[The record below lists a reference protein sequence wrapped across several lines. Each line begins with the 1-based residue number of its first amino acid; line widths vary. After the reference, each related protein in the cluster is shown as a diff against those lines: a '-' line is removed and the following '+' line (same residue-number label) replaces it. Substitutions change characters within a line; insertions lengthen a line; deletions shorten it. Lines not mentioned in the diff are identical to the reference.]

1 MELPRHWT
9 IVSSDI
15 VNSSAGGYPRQS
27 DLATAVEQIIGRIEH
42 RCPYPGRWIRRER
55 GDGELVLIPAD
66 VPIAWVLA
74 GLLPQLRQEIL
85 DHNRNKHPD
94 HRLRLRIGVDCGD
107 VSVDAAGVPRGGDAI
122 VDATR
127 LRDCSASRE
136 ATFAVPGAP
145 VVAVVSDAVYRRV
158 VPANALGMEPWM
170 FRSVRAVVLDKTFQ
184 AHAWLHLPAHQP
196 PAVSAM
202 PDEPAPPRTDDRPAP
217 TSADDRPASPS
228 AGDPRR
234 VADLARRATDAHR
247 VHDGRQQGDNVGQTV
262 YGDHATVTNHGP
274 ISKGGGSA

>member
-9 IVSSDI
+9 VVSLDI

-27 DLATAVEQIIGRIEH
+27 DLATTVEQIVGRIEH

-55 GDGELVLIPAD
+55 GDGELILVPAD

-94 HRLRLRIGVDCGD
+94 HLLRLRVGIDCGD
-107 VSVDAAGVPRGGDAI
+107 VSVDTAGVPRGGDAI
-122 VDATR
+122 VDAAR
-127 LRDCSASRE
+127 LRDCGASRE
-136 ATFAVPGAP
+136 AAVAVPAAP
-145 VVAVVSDAVYRRV
+145 VVAVVSDEVYRRV

-170 FRSVRAVVLDKTFQ
+170 FRSVRAVVPDKTFQ
-184 AHAWLHLPAHQP
+184 AHAWLHLPSQPP
-196 PAVSAM
+196 PAVSAAA
-202 PDEPAPPRTDDRPAP
+202 DEPETSQTHDRSAPAP
-217 TSADDRPASPS
+217 
-228 AGDPRR
+228 AGDPR
-234 VADLARRATDAHR
+234 DLARLARQAAGTHRNHDA
-247 VHDGRQQGDNVGQTV
+247 RQQGDNLGQIV